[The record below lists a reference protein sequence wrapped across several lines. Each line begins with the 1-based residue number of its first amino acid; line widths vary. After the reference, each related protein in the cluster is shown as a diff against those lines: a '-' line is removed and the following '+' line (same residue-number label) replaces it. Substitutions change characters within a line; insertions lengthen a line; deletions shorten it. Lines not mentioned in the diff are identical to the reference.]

1 MKVLIEA
8 FSARIGGGQTYLI
21 NLLERLPDD
30 PSLQVYIYAPSS
42 LALPSRPNLFRKTTS
57 WPVTNPILR
66 VFWQIFILPWI
77 LWRDEVDVLFCPGGL
92 VMTPTPPRC
101 RVVTMFRNMI
111 PFDVRVRQNV
121 TSYQQRIRNWLLYHI
136 MLNSMRRADLTI
148 FISEYCR
155 ALLERLTPIKS
166 AETIY
171 HGISPLF
178 SEGAA
183 LSPPLGLQPYSYLL
197 YVSRFDVYKHHRQLV
212 CAYASLPDALRMEL
226 PLVLVGEADSEEADN
241 VRKLIVELQ
250 LDGQVRIE
258 GGVAYEIL
266 PRYYHNAAV
275 NLFMSSCENCPNILL
290 EAMGGGQPIVC
301 SNVDPMPEFA
311 GDAAIFVDPLSSESI
326 ALGLRRV
333 LESEAIQKDLV
344 VRVKARASLYNWN
357 ETARRTWTVLQNK
370 EWHKEA

>member
-8 FSARIGGGQTYLI
+8 FSARLGGGQTYLI
-21 NLLERLPDD
+21 NLLERLPED

-42 LALPSRPNLFRKTTS
+42 LALPSRPNLFRRSTS

-66 VFWQIFILPWI
+66 VFWQAFILPWI
-77 LWRDEVDVLFCPGGL
+77 LWRDDVDVLFCPGGI
-92 VMTPTPPRC
+92 VMTPTPPSC

-111 PFDVRVRQNV
+111 PFDMRVRKGV
-121 TSYQQRIRNWLLYHI
+121 TSYQHRLRNWLLYHI
-136 MLNSMRRADLTI
+136 MLNSMRRANLTI
-148 FISEYCR
+148 FISQYCR
-155 ALLERLTPIKS
+155 ALLERLTPIKN

-178 SEGAA
+178 CGGAA
-183 LSPPLGLQPYSYLL
+183 LAPPLGLQAHGYLL

-212 CAYASLPDALRMEL
+212 CAYASLPNALRMKF

-241 VRKLIVELQ
+241 VRKLVAELQ

-258 GGVAYEIL
+258 GGIAYGTL
-266 PRYYHNAAV
+266 PRYYRNAAV

-290 EAMGGGQPIVC
+290 EAMGGGRPIVC

-311 GDAAIFVDPLSSESI
+311 GDAAVFVNPLSSESI
-326 ALGLRRV
+326 ALGLRSV
-333 LESEAIQKDLV
+333 LESEAIQNDLV
-344 VRVKARASLYNWN
+344 ERVKARASLYDWN
-357 ETARRTWTVLQNK
+357 ETAKRTWAVLS
-370 EWHKEA
+370 EG